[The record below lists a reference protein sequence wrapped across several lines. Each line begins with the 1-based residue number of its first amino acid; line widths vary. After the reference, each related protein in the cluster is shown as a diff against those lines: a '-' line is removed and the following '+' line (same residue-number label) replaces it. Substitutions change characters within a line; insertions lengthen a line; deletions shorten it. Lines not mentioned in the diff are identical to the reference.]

1 MAYNSGFPVGYQQY
15 FQPPQYGGSYAPQQA
30 SQQLMTPPT
39 IHAEIVQIGGEDEA
53 VGFPVGAGQSQ
64 MMMTRDDSAI
74 YIKTA
79 YANGQSSIAKYVRE
93 KAKPQQDLSANYVTR
108 EEFEKRISEIL
119 KARNEEDE

>member
-1 MAYNSGFPVGYQQY
+1 MAYNGGFPVGYQQY
-15 FQPPQYGGSYAPQQA
+15 FPPQYGGSYAPQQA

-53 VGFPVGAGQSQ
+53 MSFPVGAGQSQ

-74 YIKTA
+74 FIKTA

-93 KAKPQQDLSANYVTR
+93 KAKPQQDLSADYVTR

-119 KARNEEDE
+119 KARGEENE

>member
-1 MAYNSGFPVGYQQY
+1 MAYNGGFPVGYQQY
-15 FQPPQYGGSYAPQQA
+15 FPPQYGGSYTPQQA

-74 YIKTA
+74 FIKTA

-119 KARNEEDE
+119 KARDEENE

>member
-1 MAYNSGFPVGYQQY
+1 MAYNGGFPVGYQQY
-15 FQPPQYGGSYAPQQA
+15 FPPQYGGSYAPQQA

-74 YIKTA
+74 FIKTA

-119 KARNEEDE
+119 KARDEENE